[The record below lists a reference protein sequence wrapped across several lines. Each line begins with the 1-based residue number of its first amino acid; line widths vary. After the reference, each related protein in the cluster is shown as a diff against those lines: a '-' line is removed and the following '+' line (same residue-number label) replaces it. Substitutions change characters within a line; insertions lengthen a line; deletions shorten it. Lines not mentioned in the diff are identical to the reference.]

1 MGMAHSGPAP
11 QGAPESLPPYAP
23 PPPYG
28 YPVPPSHG
36 WVAAAPPVPRD
47 PRTAVQW
54 MRILGFL
61 LLFVGVLVAVSLAS
75 ANGTCYAGSTSCTGS
90 TLTNYL
96 SGAANGVL
104 VGKLLFTVGL
114 FFLGASSG
122 LMIQW
127 LYQRPHSSPET
138 SDEAKL
144 TRRALYGN
152 GIMAFLV
159 ILLFLYLLLSVGVP
173 AP

>member
-1 MGMAHSGPAP
+1 
-11 QGAPESLPPYAP
+11 
-23 PPPYG
+23 
-28 YPVPPSHG
+28 
-36 WVAAAPPVPRD
+36 
-47 PRTAVQW
+47 

-61 LLFVGVLVAVSLAS
+61 LLFVGVLVAISLAS
-75 ANGTCYAGSTSCTGS
+75 PNGTCYAGSTSCTGS

-122 LMIQW
+122 IMIQW
-127 LYQRPHSSPET
+127 LYQRPQPTGETPEG
-138 SDEAKL
+138 AKM

-173 AP
+173 VP